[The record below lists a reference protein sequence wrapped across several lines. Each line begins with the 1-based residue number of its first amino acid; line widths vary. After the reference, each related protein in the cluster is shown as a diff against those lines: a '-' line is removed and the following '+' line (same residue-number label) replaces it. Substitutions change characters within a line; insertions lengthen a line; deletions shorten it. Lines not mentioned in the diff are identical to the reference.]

1 MRMHIQKAPFLR
13 GLFGFSSFLPI
24 NKFPDVIRVPRR
36 LRSLTRVLIQRLE
49 QYSLQQRLFLS
60 YIVIILIPGIVF
72 SLIIFRQ
79 LNESYTKDAI
89 RKSESSIEIEK
100 TNIKNNMETMER
112 TVQIALSDREV
123 MNYLDRSSEPDPS
136 ELIEFSSNTMNS
148 LLRLQF
154 NNQDLEHIRIFSN
167 NRLISEIWPVFLKE
181 TRVTS
186 EPWYEAV
193 NRLNGAA
200 LWEISERDKELMQNH
215 IRDEKEFRQ
224 KMSLVREIEYPKG
237 THVGIIQVDMLLS
250 RFFPSAYASRNGDQ
264 SQMIVIASDGRLYYD
279 QSRSLLTDSELA
291 EAKLAEKLYPTENA
305 GAFRHVNISLSGKP
319 YLAVY
324 AYIDG
329 IDAYVVHMTSLQA
342 ALSELNKTRNTI
354 LLVNVVLIAILSVS
368 TFFLNSLILK
378 KLRQLT
384 LSMKKIRQ
392 GDFNVQLP
400 VGGGSEVGELT
411 FHFRKMM
418 GKINE
423 LIADAVNK
431 QAATKEAEL
440 KTLKNQIDSHF
451 LYNTLENIK
460 MLAEV
465 ENQRPISDALTSL
478 GSMMRYNLRWSGEYV
493 RLREELNHA
502 RHYVALMNLRFD
514 QRILL
519 RAELTERELDLEVLK
534 MSLQPIIE
542 NAVKHG
548 LNGSAAQTGD
558 LTITLSTYAHQ
569 GTQMIVIE
577 DNGAGMSPEQTRRL
591 NETIRAADGG
601 GRSGPG
607 AESSGMSGGGGGNG
621 IGLRNV
627 HQRLQLFYGQE
638 CGLWVESEERRYT
651 RVMIKLPYFNLIGG
665 ESAYVQTIDR

>member
-1 MRMHIQKAPFLR
+1 M
-13 GLFGFSSFLPI
+13 
-24 NKFPDVIRVPRR
+24 NPDVMPVPKRMRPWADLFIRR
-36 LRSLTRVLIQRLE
+36 LER
-49 QYSLQQRLFLS
+49 YSLQQRLFFS

-72 SLIIFRQ
+72 SLIMFRQ
-79 LNESYTKDAI
+79 LNESYTKDVI
-89 RKSESSIEIEK
+89 RKSESSIEVEK
-100 TNIKNNMETMER
+100 TNIQNNMETMER
-112 TVQIALSDREV
+112 AVQIALSDREV
-123 MNYLDRSSEPDPS
+123 MNYIDRSTDPDPA
-136 ELIEFSSNTMNS
+136 ELIEFSSNTMNN

-154 NNQDLEHIRIFSN
+154 NNPDLEHIRIFSDN
-167 NRLISEIWPVFLKE
+167 LLISEIWPVFLKE
-181 TRVTS
+181 SRMAN
-186 EPWYEAV
+186 EPWYDEV
-193 NRLNGAA
+193 LRLNGGA
-200 LWEISERDKELMQNH
+200 LWEISERDKEPIQNH

-224 KMSLVREIEYPKG
+224 KMSLLREIEYPKG
-237 THVGIIQVDMLLS
+237 KHVGIIQVDMLLS
-250 RFFPSAYASRNGDQ
+250 RFFPSTYAGHSNGQ
-264 SQMIVIASDGRLYYD
+264 SQMFVVTPSGGLYYD
-279 QSRSLLTDSELA
+279 PSRSLLPASELA
-291 EAKLAEKLYPTENA
+291 AARLAEKLSPTEHA
-305 GAFRHVNISLSGKP
+305 GAYRHFNLSLSGEP

-324 AYIDG
+324 AYIDSIG
-329 IDAYVVHMTSLQA
+329 AYVVQLTSLQA
-342 ALSELNKTRNTI
+342 ALADLNKARNTI

-514 QRILL
+514 QRIVL
-519 RAELTERELDLEVLK
+519 RAELTERDLDLEVLK

-548 LNGSAAQTGD
+548 LNGHAASEGD
-558 LTITLSTYAHQ
+558 LTITLTTYTDERA
-569 GTQMIVIE
+569 QMIVIE
-577 DNGAGMSPEQTRRL
+577 DNGAGMSPEKTRRL
-591 NETIRAADGG
+591 NEKIRAADD
-601 GRSGPG
+601 GRSMETS
-607 AESSGMSGGGGGNG
+607 ADSGGTSGRAAGGNG

-627 HQRLQLFYGQE
+627 HQRLQLFYGSE
-638 CGLWVESEERRYT
+638 YGLWVESEEHRYT

-665 ESAYVQTIDR
+665 ETEHVQTLDRR